1 MDSISSNIN
10 PQTSA
15 WINDPDFNAFKKD
28 VEDRKQMILFVG
40 AGINY
45 STGTRL
51 LWVDVMHHLFC
62 NALQYIARE
71 KGIDGNTL
79 KKLKALWG
87 ISSNNE
93 KNNES
98 GNNDLYKTELL
109 SFFRNH
115 ILGQTATERNLN
127 ILLDG
132 LSMLK
137 YTATNEFPL
146 LIQASIVKAILG
158 EHYIMTLQ
166 DYLYGQCNKSILY
179 RIYTE
184 DYLSG
189 TVPPEKRRFK
199 SLFFLADWI
208 LHSETVRAVVTYNY
222 DNFLSEAIKIV
233 QERSSD
239 GKCRK
244 ITVKDIHGCTFDEST
259 DEHTFCI
266 YHIHGYIPAPGEMM
280 PVSNDDIVLSLE
292 EIYEFSRDVYS
303 WQTATQL
310 HFLSHYTCLFF
321 GVALSDMTMQRMIH
335 FANKIGNRDKIYYL
349 TAFPKSD
356 RIEKTENEEYKK
368 SYSALFNI
376 KRSFFEHYGLT
387 LLYDEN
393 GYDSL
398 YERVKYIISPD
409 NEKNQYEH

>member
-1 MDSISSNIN
+1 MVQQVQEGAGQVETQKIIIVLSFWGLGMETVSPSNIN

-71 KGIDGNTL
+71 KGIDDNTL
-79 KKLKALWG
+79 KKLKALLG

-146 LIQASIVKAILG
+146 LITWVDRYVLLRRVAGGGPFDERELDVLRLRYCEG
-158 EHYIMTLQ
+158 W
-166 DYLYGQCNKSILY
+166 
-179 RIYTE
+179 
-184 DYLSG
+184 LSG
-189 TVPPEKRRFK
+189 DLGYKASYAVSQINHWEKKGSLLVTQRLSDAARLAIEEWRDELSNRPEEADIDSPETLRKLSLLRGAGTVWTPRKAGKLLPVVERMLSRTVSSFSTKALEAVQPL
-199 SLFFLADWI
+199 SLFLDERWLARRGQKNYALDI
-208 LHSETVRAVVTYNY
+208 LRELAR
-222 DNFLSEAIKIV
+222 
-233 QERSSD
+233 RSD
-239 GKCRK
+239 PNPYARK
-244 ITVKDIHGCTFDEST
+244 AYG
-259 DEHTFCI
+259 
-266 YHIHGYIPAPGEMM
+266 M
-280 PVSNDDIVLSLE
+280 LR
-292 EIYEFSRDVYS
+292 EILVE
-303 WQTATQL
+303 
-310 HFLSHYTCLFF
+310 C
-321 GVALSDMTMQRMIH
+321 
-335 FANKIGNRDKIYYL
+335 NGN
-349 TAFPKSD
+349 
-356 RIEKTENEEYKK
+356 
-368 SYSALFNI
+368 
-376 KRSFFEHYGLT
+376 
-387 LLYDEN
+387 
-393 GYDSL
+393 
-398 YERVKYIISPD
+398 
-409 NEKNQYEH
+409 